1 MTDTPEVDTRGHISI
16 PLEGAEYVLRPSF
29 EAIKRIEELT
39 RKNHEELA
47 NLAVQQRL
55 SYSELAVICVEMMK
69 AHAKA
74 CPDDPL
80 KSSYLGAKPEKLE
93 RMIYEAG
100 KPKIGVRVAVV
111 LTAALSGGYTASG
124 EVVVAET
131 NEAIPAAE

>member
-1 MTDTPEVDTRGHISI
+1 MADETPEVDTRGHISI
-16 PLEGAEYVLRPSF
+16 PLDGAEYILRPSF
-29 EAIKRIEELT
+29 EAIKRIEEVT

-55 SYSELAVICVEMMK
+55 SYSDLALICVEMMK

-74 CPDDPL
+74 NPDDPL

-93 RMIYEAG
+93 RLIFEAG

-111 LTAALSGGYTASG
+111 LTAALSGGYTAEG
-124 EVVVAET
+124 EVVTAGE
-131 NEAIPAAE
+131 